1 MFKMILKILMIAIVL
16 CGVIFVY
23 DARILARKFF
33 GFGDQNEGT
42 TGMKFLGFLIA
53 IIGGLSIMFIQ

>member
-1 MFKMILKILMIAIVL
+1 MFKMILKMLMIAIVL

-23 DARILARKFF
+23 DARILAKKFF

-42 TGMKFLGFLIA
+42 NGMKFLGFLMA